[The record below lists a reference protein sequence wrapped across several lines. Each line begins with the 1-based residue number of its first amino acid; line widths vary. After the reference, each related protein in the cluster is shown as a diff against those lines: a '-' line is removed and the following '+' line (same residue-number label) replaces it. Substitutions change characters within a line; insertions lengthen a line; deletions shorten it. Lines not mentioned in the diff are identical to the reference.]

1 MKKQFA
7 HRFVT
12 HAVKAAL
19 LSSIVT
25 ITPQVFA
32 EDKDD
37 TVEKKSNKIEHI
49 EVTSRR
55 RTESLNKIPVSVVS
69 FNMDEMEKSGIK
81 NINDLASNAV
91 GFSMEKTFG
100 RQADIP
106 VIRGVSWIPGY
117 GSQKASYFID
127 GIYYAGSIQSLPMD
141 LIERVEIIKGPQSAL
156 FGRRTFSGAIN
167 LITRRPND
175 VMSGYVNGTI
185 GQYGNQQLG
194 AGGSLQVNDELA
206 IRGSIS
212 TESYDGNWKNS
223 KEGGPSVGGESSD
236 SIMIGAFYTPTDK
249 TEISINYVNNKFDDE
264 HQAFSLQGSDENNC
278 YLDTRAYFC
287 GEANLDNPIAIGGIL
302 DNDEYGLRGTREHIS
317 FKVEHIFDA
326 GTLTWMSGFN
336 TYNADTG
343 LDQTYSGKEE
353 VFSFGYFATFN
364 PADYFEPADIWHS
377 LENSKSDEYSHEL
390 RFASSAFDEKLLW
403 SVGAYLW
410 HSEVDPSDPTAFV
423 STEDNTALM
432 GMVSYQFTDQFSLS
446 AEFRNSTD
454 EIVTEAYDNLI
465 TNPAFASTSN
475 EFTST
480 TTRLIAEYNLD
491 KDTMMYATRSE
502 GNSPGG
508 FNTSE
513 LLPANLITIAE
524 EEMVMLEAGVK
535 TTLLDDTLY
544 ISAAIYN
551 MDWDKQQLTDS
562 YLPETGAVPVSY
574 TSNAGKTEVNGI
586 EIQGKY
592 ILTKD
597 MNLDFGFSQTNAE
610 FVELFDGN
618 HCRIISGLSTA
629 ECNQPSN
636 LTTHGDLKGNTPPQV
651 PKNEVSLGLN
661 YSTALTAD
669 FDIFT
674 RLDVNYDSTRFAH
687 IHNLIETGARTLV
700 NINIGVENEDWR
712 VTAWVKNLTDDDT
725 PTYIFRYVD
734 VQSFAYG
741 SRAFPIAPSR
751 GREVGVTFSYMF
763 EGI

>member
-19 LSSIVT
+19 LSSIITV
-25 ITPQVFA
+25 TPQVFA

-37 TVEKKSNKIEHI
+37 AVEKKSTKIEHI

-106 VIRGVSWIPGY
+106 VIRGVSWIPGF

-185 GQYGNQQLG
+185 GQNGNQQFG

-206 IRGSIS
+206 IRASIS
-212 TESYDGNWKNS
+212 TESYDGDWTN
-223 KEGGPSVGGESSD
+223 ERVDGPNIGGESSD
-236 SIMIGAFYTPTDK
+236 SIMIGAYYTPSDK

-264 HQAFSLQGSDENNC
+264 HQVFIFQGADENNC

-302 DNDEYGLRGTREHIS
+302 DNDEYGLRGTREHLS

-326 GTLTWMSGFN
+326 GTLTWMSGSN
-336 TYNADTG
+336 TYDAETGIDQTYAG
-343 LDQTYSGKEE
+343 LDQA
-353 VFSFGYFATFN
+353 FSFGYFYGGPYLEDASS
-364 PADYFEPADIWHS
+364 WHS
-377 LENSKSDEYSHEL
+377 FDEAKSDEYSHEI

-403 SVGAYLW
+403 SLGAYLW
-410 HSEVDPSDPTAFV
+410 HSENDPDDPDAFV
-423 STEDNTALM
+423 STEENSALM

-446 AEFRNSTD
+446 AELRNSTD
-454 EIVTEAYDNLI
+454 KITTEAYDNLI
-465 TNPAFASTSN
+465 QDPTYANTSN
-475 EFTST
+475 EFSST
-480 TTRLIAEYNLD
+480 TTRVIAEYNLD

-508 FNTSE
+508 FNADST
-513 LLPANLITIAE
+513 LPTNLIIVEE

-535 TTLLDDTLY
+535 TTILDDSLY
-544 ISAAIYN
+544 LSAAIYN

-562 YLPETGAVPVSY
+562 YLSEEGAPPASY
-574 TSNAGKTEVNGI
+574 TSNAGKTEVNGL
-586 EIQGKY
+586 EVQGKY
-592 ILTKD
+592 IITPD
-597 MNLDFGFSQTNAE
+597 MSLDFGFSQTDAT

-661 YSTALTAD
+661 YSTALTSD

-674 RLDVNYDSTRFAH
+674 RLDVNYDSTRYAH
-687 IHNLIETGARTLV
+687 VHNLIETGARTLV
-700 NINIGVENEDWR
+700 NLNVGVENEDWR

-725 PTYIFRYVD
+725 PTYVFRYVD

-751 GREVGVTFSYMF
+751 GREMGITFSYMF